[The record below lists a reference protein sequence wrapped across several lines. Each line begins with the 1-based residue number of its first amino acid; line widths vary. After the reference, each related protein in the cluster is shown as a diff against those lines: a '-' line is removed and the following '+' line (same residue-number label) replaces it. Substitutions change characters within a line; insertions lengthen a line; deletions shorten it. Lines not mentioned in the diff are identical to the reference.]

1 MHNTVIVTGTR
12 QNAMIDRPILH
23 LKLGIPE
30 SGKFCLWNP
39 QSGIF
44 LLMEYGIQVTFGIR
58 TQSSTDKDW
67 NSVPGIR
74 NPRHRIQNPRLSC
87 IHLHRASSQ
96 ETIYIEC
103 LLEDQDLI

>member
-1 MHNTVIVTGTR
+1 MHNTVVVIGTR

-30 SGKFCLWNP
+30 SG
-39 QSGIF
+39 IF
-44 LLMEYGIQVTFGIR
+44 LLMECGIQVTFKIR

-74 NPRHRIQNPRLSC
+74 NPRHRMQNPRLSC
-87 IHLHRASSQ
+87 IHLHRAISQ